1 MEEKNS
7 KYKHKVHRKQNNPNL
22 SVEIALCGRPLY
34 RMKNP
39 LVTEDDEQVTCLK
52 CLDELTKA

>member
-1 MEEKNS
+1 MAEASS
-7 KYKHKVHRKQNNPNL
+7 KHQYKVHRKQIDRQLP
-22 SVEIALCGRPLY
+22 VEIALCGRPLY